1 MTVSGRPLQGRRI
14 LVTRPREQGAAL
26 RRQLMSL
33 GATVVEAG
41 AIRMLPV
48 DDPAPLDDAV
58 RRLERYA
65 WLILTSP
72 SGVRVFLERLRAIGR
87 HVRDLRSLRVAAI
100 GPATAG
106 SLREVGVRV
115 DVLPAGQF
123 RAEGLLEALRPLL
136 RPGDLV
142 LLLRA
147 AEARPVLPEGLRALG
162 AIVEEVAAYHTVR
175 AAIDA
180 AAIHRALQNGE
191 IDAITFTSGST
202 VRHFVDLVGAE
213 ALRGSRRPQV
223 FCLGPV
229 TADAAAALGIPVD
242 GVAEQATM
250 DELVAA
256 IVAALA
262 IDHAAKDGRG

>member
-14 LVTRPREQGAAL
+14 LITRPKGQSAAL
-26 RRQLMSL
+26 RRHLMAL

-72 SGVRVFLERLRAIGR
+72 NGVRILLERLRAAGSR
-87 HVRDLRSLRVAAI
+87 VEDLRFPRVAAI

-106 SLREVGVRV
+106 SLSDAGIRV

-123 RAEGLLEALRPLL
+123 RAEGLLEVLRPLL

-142 LLLRA
+142 LLIRA

-162 AIVEEVAAYHTVR
+162 AIVEEVAAYRTVR
-175 AAIDA
+175 GTIDA
-180 AAIHRALQNGE
+180 ASIHRALTDGE
-191 IDAITFTSGST
+191 IDAVTFTSGST
-202 VRHFVDLVGAE
+202 LRHLVELVGAE

-223 FCLGPV
+223 VCLGPV
-229 TADAAAALGIPVD
+229 TADAAAEVGIPVD
-242 GVAEQATM
+242 RVAERATM
-250 DELVAA
+250 DDLVAA
-256 IVAALA
+256 IVAVLVV
-262 IDHAAKDGRG
+262 DHAAKD